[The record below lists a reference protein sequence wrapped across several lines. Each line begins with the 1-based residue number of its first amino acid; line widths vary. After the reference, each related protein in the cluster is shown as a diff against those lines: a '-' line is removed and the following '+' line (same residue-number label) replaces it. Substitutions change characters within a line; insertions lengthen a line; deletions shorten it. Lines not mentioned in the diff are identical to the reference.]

1 MEKTSM
7 LKSFGKIRVATEPV
21 IEDAN
26 GTKVVKFRGSSSELV
41 KSDTGEKKYYNHY
54 FDFVAWGSAAEYI
67 SNNCPK
73 GTDMFVEAIAREN
86 RWTTNEGQN
95 RSKTFY
101 RLQTFYVLQQSAR
114 REDIAEVASDTI
126 SNEESPF

>member
-1 MEKTSM
+1 M

-41 KSDTGEKKYYNHY
+41 KSDTGEKKYHNHY

-67 SNNCPK
+67 YNNCPK

-86 RWTTNEGQN
+86 KWTTAEGQN
-95 RSKTFY
+95 RSKIFY
-101 RLQTFYVLQQSAR
+101 RLQTFYVLQQTAR
-114 REDIAEVASDTI
+114 KDEAIESIDSVT
-126 SNEESPF
+126 NEESPF